1 MLVQQAFYGRG
12 MNGYEI
18 LGASFP
24 SCGLTDQVLD
34 LCRSVGT
41 PGFER
46 QGDDKPFLLQKKVGP
61 NVLMACG
68 RNGEVDSLG
77 RKTLFFHV
85 LVIPHSLVLDE
96 RVSAYDLFVAG
107 VFSERCK
114 EGSLSEIQIHE
125 VKQPFHEGSKSNLC
139 LPSVVL
145 CKRSENLTA
154 VRLFKDHLVGVNWA
168 TINWGNVDG
177 FDWCGLEESR
187 SLSSIPGKYTVY
199 DNAGNILRSPAQE
212 RPNQKSDGSA
222 RLCEKNKE
230 SNWMKFFYFC
240 LGGIIIG
247 LSLGRMIWCEP
258 NKCETRREVSPETT
272 TVKTELKVASEISEL
287 EKKALRQEVEASVRK
302 ELEAEFSRKNEGT
315 PALDLPV
322 FDERF
327 RITDFFAQMKEKD
340 PMWQSAMIDNKGDPS
355 LKAVRDLFKKI
366 QAYVDFVN
374 QNFPVS
380 KERKNER

>member
-107 VFSERCK
+107 VFSESCK
-114 EGSLSEIQIHE
+114 EGSLSEIQIQGI
-125 VKQPFHEGSKSNLC
+125 KQSFEECAKSNFC
-139 LPSVVL
+139 FPSVVL
-145 CKRSENLTA
+145 CKRSDNLNVA
-154 VRLFKDHLVGVNWA
+154 KLFNRHLVGANWA

-199 DNAGNILRSPAQE
+199 DNAGNILRSPVQE
-212 RPNQKSDGSA
+212 RPNQKSDVSA
-222 RLCEKNKE
+222 RQCEKNKE
-230 SNWMKFFYFC
+230 SNWMKFYFC
-240 LGGIIIG
+240 LGGIIAG

-258 NKCETRREVSPETT
+258 NTCETRREVSPETT
-272 TVKTELKVASEISEL
+272 MVKTEPKVASEISEL
-287 EKKALRQEVEASVRK
+287 EKQALRQEVEASVRK
-302 ELEAEFSRKNEGT
+302 ELEAEFSRKNERT
-315 PALDLPV
+315 TALDLPV

-355 LKAVRDLFKKI
+355 LKDVRNLFKKI
-366 QAYVDFVN
+366 QEYVEFVN
-374 QNFPVS
+374 LNFPAS
-380 KERKNER
+380 KERKK